1 MKYINPNDLNGA
13 RVYFTG
19 FDSQSYITQ
28 NKDERLN
35 ILQRT
40 LKVLLLTKNKIV
52 FGASHLKGDLAKE
65 ILEQAPFLF
74 ENNLLLPALRNEHNG
89 NLENAINGKN
99 DIDLKGFN
107 CYVGWDLEDNT
118 TWFQEKILEGFKYQ
132 NSLLR
137 NNIQFT
143 TNHKINE
150 IIEKLEKSKYFDRD
164 SSNIITSLLNKNDL
178 QFYKRYQ
185 NLVYNI
191 SGSRVVN
198 CESSLDQENM
208 NLDYSLTD
216 IENKKTTLSEVEIFH
231 RIFIEQVL
239 NTLHRNNTLFNI
251 SFIDALTFK
260 DIVDLRERIEQSSF
274 IEKYNRLVN
283 KSSQTIMKNDY
294 IDFYSLQEILQLSD
308 EIHLNFNKDIEK
320 EAETYLKRQ
329 KRYDNEKKIW
339 EPVYNI
345 IKSFNPVSSTLD
357 QGKNLIYFTRNLY
370 NVMTDEKDKNIR
382 QDFLEKQTSIA
393 KNLLQSAELENS
405 TALVETVKLLRQYL
419 FEKYENF

>member
-1 MKYINPNDLNGA
+1 MKYINPNDLKGA
-13 RVYFTG
+13 RTYFTG
-19 FDSQSYITQ
+19 FDNQSYITK
-28 NKDERLN
+28 NKN
-35 ILQRT
+35 KKIKILHRT

-52 FGASHLKGDLAKE
+52 FGASHLKSDLAKE
-65 ILEQAPFLF
+65 ILEEAPFLF
-74 ENNLLLPALRNEHNG
+74 EKNLLLPALRNEHNG
-89 NLENAINGKN
+89 NLKNVLSEKN
-99 DIDLKGFN
+99 DVDLKKFN
-107 CYVGWDLEDNT
+107 SYVGWDLEDNT

-143 TNHKINE
+143 KNNNINE
-150 IIEKLEKSKYFDRD
+150 IIEKLEKLEYFDRD
-164 SSNIITSLLNKNDL
+164 SSNIITSLLDKNDL
-178 QFYKRYQ
+178 QIYKRYQ

-208 NLDYSLTD
+208 NFDYSLTD
-216 IENKKTTLSEVEIFH
+216 IENKKTILSEVEIFH

-239 NTLHRNNTLFNI
+239 NTLHRKNTLFDI

-260 DIVDLRERIEQSSF
+260 DVVDLRERIDQSSF
-274 IEKYNRLVN
+274 IEKYNKLIN
-283 KSSQTIMKNDY
+283 KSSQTILKNDY
-294 IDFYSLQEILQLSD
+294 IDFYSLQEILQLSN

-320 EAETYLKRQ
+320 EAETYLNRQ
-329 KRYDNEKKIW
+329 KTYSNEKKIW

-345 IKSFNPVSSTLD
+345 IKSLNPISSAVD

-370 NVMTDEKDKNIR
+370 NVITDDKDKNIY

-393 KNLLQSAELENS
+393 KNLLRSSDIENS
-405 TALVETVKLLRQYL
+405 TVLVETVKLLRQYL